1 MPGPIC
7 EHCHGVGRVP
17 RLRRT
22 IDGVV
27 DPLDFQFEELCPMC
41 SGAGVKPPQT
51 RATMIAEAK
60 EAERDDATAAIRP

>member
-1 MPGPIC
+1 MAGEPC
-7 EHCHGVGRVP
+7 EHCHGIGRVP

-27 DPLDFQFEELCPMC
+27 DPLDFQLEELCPIC
-41 SGAGVKPPQT
+41 AGAGVKPPPH

-60 EAERDDATAAIRP
+60 EAQG